1 MKRTIISLALAIIGC
16 MAVFANHDVNVVAG
30 SLAPLKDGGNATITI
45 NMNETTFDSK
55 MPLREDERFSD
66 VDKYIPEFQSE
77 FVREFNEHA
86 KKFQMVNGEA
96 TTDYKF
102 IIDVTNMDVYVT
114 FFSFK
119 GGVASKIWG
128 TLTITNAADE
138 KIAVIELKEFESS
151 GFTYNISLEE
161 TFEVLAKNLAKR
173 INKGK

>member
-1 MKRTIISLALAIIGC
+1 
-16 MAVFANHDVNVVAG
+16 
-30 SLAPLKDGGNATITI
+30 
-45 NMNETTFDSK
+45 
-55 MPLREDERFSD
+55 
-66 VDKYIPEFQSE
+66 
-77 FVREFNEHA
+77 
-86 KKFQMVNGEA
+86 
-96 TTDYKF
+96 
-102 IIDVTNMDVYVT
+102 MDVYVT